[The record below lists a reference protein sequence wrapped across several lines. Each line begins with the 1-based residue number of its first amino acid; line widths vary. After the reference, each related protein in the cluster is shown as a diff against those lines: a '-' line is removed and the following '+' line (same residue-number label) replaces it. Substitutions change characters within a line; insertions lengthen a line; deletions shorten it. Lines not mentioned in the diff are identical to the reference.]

1 MRSVILIFAIVIF
14 IISSLVA
21 LKMLEMNT
29 EGSTLDPLACT
40 QQDLTHFHTDPAT
53 WNNMA
58 NYCMEWGDYEAAE
71 MEFSLLI
78 QAYPNFGIAY
88 RNRGSLYEKM
98 KRFSSA
104 IEDYQ
109 TYLNLLDTGSC
120 DDPVC
125 IQEKKTI
132 AGKINSIQKQLHD
145 Q

>member
-1 MRSVILIFAIVIF
+1 MRSVTLIFVMAIF

-21 LKMLEMNT
+21 LKMLEMST
-29 EGSTLDPLACT
+29 EGSTTDPLVCT
-40 QQDLTHFHTDPAT
+40 QQDLTRFHTDPAT

-58 NYCMEWGDYEAAE
+58 NYCMEWGDYGAAE

-88 RNRGSLYEKM
+88 RNRGSLYERM
-98 KRFSSA
+98 KRFSPA
-104 IEDYQ
+104 IEDYR
-109 TYLNLLDTGSC
+109 TYLNLLDTASC

-132 AGKINSIQKQLHD
+132 AGKIHSIQKQLHD